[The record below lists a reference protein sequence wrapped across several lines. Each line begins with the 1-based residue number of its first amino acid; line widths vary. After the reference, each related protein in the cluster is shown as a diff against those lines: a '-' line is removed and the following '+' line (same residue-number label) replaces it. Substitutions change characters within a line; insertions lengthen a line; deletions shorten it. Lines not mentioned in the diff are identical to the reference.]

1 MRNVWLWVGAALVA
15 TQAWADVER
24 PIKPAENLQRVSA
37 SSSFHQVDAVR
48 SIGQCGAS
56 DGFRTGFENNESAS
70 GPISLWSNPATWGGV
85 VPVGGQDVTIPA
97 GKRVVLDVQTP
108 VLGRVSVNGEL
119 IASHLLDVRLQAQL
133 ISVSGIGS
141 KLTIGCT
148 AERYP
153 RQAQIVLHGAN
164 LSDAQIA
171 QGMKGLLASGG
182 ARIDMFGEARLSW
195 SQLAASTAA
204 GATVL
209 SLKEPAAGWRAN
221 DQLIVAPSGLDADE
235 YDLVRIASV
244 NGAQV
249 SLQAPMQYPHWGVLQ
264 NYGGKSLDQRAAVGL
279 LSRNI
284 VIRGAGDADAE
295 QLGAH
300 VMIMDANAQIDG
312 VEFRSAGQAG
322 HPGRYPFH
330 WHFAGERPNDFIRN
344 SSIHNSFQRAIVV
357 HQTNGVLVE
366 NNVAF
371 NIKNHAFVWA
381 EDGNEVRNR
390 FLHNLGVFT
399 TSPAEEDFAFPINSV
414 ILGNTSQA
422 EFRSGT
428 FWGRNFNVTLIG
440 NIAAGSVNGMGF
452 FFDRF
457 SGGLGSDEGR
467 GLVFSDNIAHSH
479 YRPDAAGVAGEIY
492 PEATFGHGLMVTT
505 NVGVEEH
512 QFRRYTGYKNYS
524 GAWLE
529 DRRTRLQDAILADN
543 GAGAVL
549 LRGVLDD
556 AVIVGQ
562 SANLLGGEPPRI
574 GGFGTGL
581 SGAVHLPS
589 SHGGAR
595 APKILNVQVFN
606 QRDAALSFDVD
617 GVGYGTEIKNLRLQ
631 NTAQRFGYQEA
642 NPFEYGYD
650 TLTIDDPEGALRD
663 GQTPTRWFKRRDQL
677 VTPECTAYLQPT
689 NAYACPP
696 QQSLTLRYEEA
707 PSRWTVFTQENGT
720 VIGVGQP
727 WYFDQAMS
735 QPNLVSLLANQSYD
749 VLWEADASR
758 RTKVLKLDDSAGKWL
773 ELSWP
778 ASSTN
783 ILAQHNNQAM
793 TAASSLMQMRAAS
806 SSAYFYDA
814 AAQRLRV
821 KLVGGIGEQSYSI
834 TANYR
839 NSLQGAMRAPIA
851 INGLVPGVNVQRFN
865 PILQSLRNRAPVSSP
880 ISAISSNATTITR
893 LSALNYLAEGSA
905 TTVIQGYLN
914 APSSGV
920 YKIGAGAAGGSVDLY
935 IGERWVSGSRDNRFP
950 VVGEPST
957 EYLEESNRFAL
968 QAGWHPITIVYVRD
982 GDQTNFQRALNL
994 RWIVPGSQSI
1004 SDVPVFRT
1012 P

>member
-1 MRNVWLWVGAALVA
+1 MRQLFLSASLLVSA
-15 TQAWADVER
+15 QANADIER
-24 PIKPAENLQRVSA
+24 PIEPAQNNLQVSA
-37 SSSFHQVDAVR
+37 NASFSQVEALH
-48 SIGQCGAS
+48 SIGLCANG
-56 DGFRTGFENNESAS
+56 DEFRSGFEVNESSS
-70 GPISLWSNPATWGGV
+70 GPISLWSNPATWNGV
-85 VPVGGQDVTIPA
+85 VPIAGQDVTIPA

-108 VLGRVSVNGEL
+108 ILGRVNVQGEL
-119 IASHLLDVRLQAQL
+119 LASHQADVALQAQL

-141 KLTIGCT
+141 KLGIGC
-148 AERYP
+148 AAQRYE

-164 LSDAQIA
+164 LTNAQIA

-182 ARIDMFGEARLSW
+182 GRIEMFGEARLSW
-195 SQLAASTAA
+195 SQLAASTAV

-209 SLKEPAAGWRAN
+209 TLKQPANGWRAN
-221 DQLIVAPSGLDADE
+221 DQLIVAPSGLDAE
-235 YDLVRIASV
+235 EFDLVKIASV

-249 SLQAPMQYPHWGVLQ
+249 MLQTPMQYPHWGVLQ

-279 LSRNI
+279 LTRNI
-284 VIRGAGDADAE
+284 VIRGAGDADA
-295 QLGAH
+295 QKIGAH
-300 VMIMDANAQIDG
+300 VMIMNANAQIDG
-312 VEFRSAGQAG
+312 VEFRSVGQAG

-330 WHFAGERPNDFIRN
+330 WHLSGERPNDFIRN
-344 SSIHNSFQRAIVV
+344 SAVHSSFQRAIVV

-371 NIKNHAFVWA
+371 DIKNHAYVWA

-390 FLHNLGVFT
+390 FLRNLGVFNR
-399 TSPAEEDFAFPINSV
+399 SPPEQDFAFPIDSV

-428 FWGRNFNVTLIG
+428 FWGRSFNVTLSG
-440 NIAAGSVNGMGF
+440 NIAAGSVDGMGF

-457 SGGLGSDEGR
+457 SGGLGDDEGR
-467 GLVFSDNIAHSH
+467 GLVFTDNIAHSH

-512 QFRRYTGYKNYS
+512 QFLRYTGYKNYS

-529 DRRTRLQDAILADN
+529 DRRTRLKDAVLSDN
-543 GAGAVL
+543 GAGAAL
-549 LRGVLDD
+549 LRGILDD
-556 AVIVGQ
+556 VVIVGQ
-562 SANLLGGEPPRI
+562 SANTLGGEAPRI

-606 QRDAALSFDVD
+606 QRDAALTFDVD
-617 GVGYGTEIKNLRLQ
+617 GVGYGTEIVNLRLQ

-642 NPFEYGYD
+642 NSFEYGYD
-650 TLTIDDPEGALRD
+650 SLTIDDPEGALRD

-677 VTPECTAYLQPT
+677 VTPECTAYLHPT
-689 NAYACPP
+689 HAFACPP

-707 PSRWTVFTQENGT
+707 PSRWTVLTQESGT

-727 WYFDQAMS
+727 WYFDRVMP
-735 QPNLVSLLANQSYD
+735 QPNLVSLLANQRYD

-778 ASSTN
+778 ASAGAISARQN
-783 ILAQHNNQAM
+783 DVPMQA
-793 TAASSLMQMRAAS
+793 AANLLQMRAAITS
-806 SSAYFYDA
+806 SYFYDA
-814 AAQRLRV
+814 ATARLRV
-821 KLVGGIGEQSYSI
+821 KLVGGAGEQIYSI
-834 TANYR
+834 EANYV
-839 NSLQGAMRAPIA
+839 NSLIGAARAPIA
-851 INGLVPGVNVQRFN
+851 VNNLVPGVTVQRFN
-865 PILQSLRNRAPVSSP
+865 ASPQSLRNA
-880 ISAISSNATTITR
+880 
-893 LSALNYLAEGSA
+893 
-905 TTVIQGYLN
+905 
-914 APSSGV
+914 APSSAPISSTASSAPIISRQNVQSYIPQGAATSVIQAYINAPNSGV
-920 YKIGAGAAGGSVDLY
+920 YTLSAAGAGGSIDLY
-935 IGERWVSGSRDNRFP
+935 IGDRWVTGSRGNRYP

-957 EYLEESNRFAL
+957 QYLEESNRFAL
-968 QAGWHPITIVYVRD
+968 QAGWHKVTIVYVRD
-982 GDQTNFQRALNL
+982 GDQIGFERALSL
-994 RWIVPGSQSI
+994 RWMQPGSQTI
-1004 SDVPVFRT
+1004 SNIAVFRN